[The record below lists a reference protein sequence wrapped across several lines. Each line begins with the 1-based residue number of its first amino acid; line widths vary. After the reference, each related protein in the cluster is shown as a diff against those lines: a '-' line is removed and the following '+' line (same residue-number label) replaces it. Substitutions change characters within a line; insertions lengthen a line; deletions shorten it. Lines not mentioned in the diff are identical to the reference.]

1 MNCKFLLAKD
11 VQVDAADWGQIGW
24 ISRPQET
31 GSKNITQLLVVLEP
45 GCCHNFHI
53 HPRQDETIYVLE
65 GEIEQ
70 CLETEKRILKK
81 GDAAFIGMGTVHGSF
96 NVAAETARLIAVL
109 SPSVTEA
116 GYELV
121 DVSGEAPWNGLRK

>member
-1 MNCKFLLAKD
+1 
-11 VQVDAADWGQIGW
+11 
-24 ISRPQET
+24 
-31 GSKNITQLLVVLEP
+31 
-45 GCCHNFHI
+45 
-53 HPRQDETIYVLE
+53 
-65 GEIEQ
+65 
-70 CLETEKRILKK
+70 
-81 GDAAFIGMGTVHGSF
+81 MGTVHGSF